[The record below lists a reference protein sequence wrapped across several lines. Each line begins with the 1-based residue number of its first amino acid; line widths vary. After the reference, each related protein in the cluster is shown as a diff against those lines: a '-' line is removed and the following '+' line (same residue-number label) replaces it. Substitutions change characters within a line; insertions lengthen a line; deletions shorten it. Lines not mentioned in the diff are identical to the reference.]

1 MKFHETD
8 IKGLRVIEYDIR
20 EDARGSFQKVYNED
34 VQNLNDLT
42 IDWREEYF
50 SISHK
55 NVLRGMH
62 FQIPPMDHDKMVT
75 CLHGSVLDV
84 VLDLRTDSKTYGK
97 VMAFELNDKSKKGL
111 YIPKGFAHGFLSLE
125 DNSLM
130 HYKVSSVYSPE
141 HDRGILWSSIPFEW
155 GVSDPI
161 LSERDIQH
169 PKLADFNS
177 PFRL

>member
-1 MKFHETD
+1 MTFRETD

-20 EDARGSFQKVYNED
+20 EDTRGAFQKVYNED
-34 VQNLNDLT
+34 VQRLNELT
-42 IDWREEYF
+42 TEWSEEYF

-62 FQIPPMDHDKMVT
+62 FQIPPKEHDKMVT
-75 CLHGSVLDV
+75 CLLGSVLDV
-84 VLDLRTDSKTYGK
+84 VLDLRLDSTTYGK
-97 VMAFELNDKSKKGL
+97 VKAFELNDKSKKGL

-141 HDRGILWSSIPFEW
+141 HDSGILWSSIPFEW
-155 GVSDPI
+155 GISDPI
-161 LSERDIQH
+161 LSERDKQH
-169 PKLADFNS
+169 FKLLDFNS